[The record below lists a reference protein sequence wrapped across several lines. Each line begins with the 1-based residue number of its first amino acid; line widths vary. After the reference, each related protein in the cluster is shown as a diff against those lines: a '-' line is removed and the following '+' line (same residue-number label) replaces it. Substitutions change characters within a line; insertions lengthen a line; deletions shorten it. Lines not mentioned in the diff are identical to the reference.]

1 MNSIPRANDLT
12 TQSLTLSQ
20 ARRIALAAQGFG
32 QRKHDGVSNWR
43 RVRSAIDRMGLLQ
56 MDSISVTV
64 RSHYLPAFSRVGPYD
79 MDRLNEKSFHPRK
92 RELFEY
98 WAHEASLLPME
109 MHPLLRWRMRR
120 AERFEGIWKG
130 IAELC
135 TERPEY
141 VESVFNQIRERGPLS
156 SREFNAGGKSGG
168 MWNWHE
174 GKTALEYLFW
184 TGQITAHSRQGFER
198 YYDLT
203 ERVIPESV
211 LALPTPAEEDAMR
224 ELLRISA
231 RALGIATEADLRDY
245 FRLPASDAK
254 RRVAELVEMG
264 DLEPVSVQGWSQT
277 AYLTPD
283 AKLPRWI
290 RGATL
295 LTPFDPLVWE
305 RNRTERLFGFKYRIE
320 IYTPAHKRQY
330 GYYVLPFLHD
340 DKLVARV
347 DLKADRSSS
356 ILRVIGAFGETET
369 DVPSVAH
376 ELHKEL
382 ERYARWLGLNRIVIS
397 DNGDLALPLI
407 AEAGRS
413 SVQG

>member
-1 MNSIPRANDLT
+1 
-12 TQSLTLSQ
+12 
-20 ARRIALAAQGFG
+20 
-32 QRKHDGVSNWR
+32 
-43 RVRSAIDRMGLLQ
+43 
-56 MDSISVTV
+56 
-64 RSHYLPAFSRVGPYD
+64 
-79 MDRLNEKSFHPRK
+79 
-92 RELFEY
+92 
-98 WAHEASLLPME
+98 ME
-109 MHPLLRWRMRR
+109 MHPLLRWRMKR

-141 VESVFNQIRERGPLS
+141 IESVFSQIRDRGPLS
-156 SREFNAGGKSGG
+156 SREFNNGDKGGG

-198 YYDLT
+198 FYDLT
-203 ERVIPESV
+203 ERVIPDSV
-211 LALPTPAEEDAMR
+211 LALPTPSEEDAMR

-231 RALGIATEADLRDY
+231 RALGVATEADLRDY
-245 FRLPASDAK
+245 FRLPAAEAK
-254 RRVAELVEMG
+254 KRIAELVEQG
-264 DLEPVSVQGWSQT
+264 DIEVVSVEGWPQS
-277 AYLTPD
+277 AYMFPD

-295 LTPFDPLVWE
+295 LTPFDPIVWE
-305 RNRTERLFGFKYRIE
+305 RNRTERLFGFNYRIE

-330 GYYVLPFLHD
+330 GYYVLPFLLND
-340 DKLVARV
+340 RLVARV

-356 ILRVIGAFGETET
+356 ILRVIGAFGEAAK
-369 DVPSVAH
+369 DISPVAH
-376 ELHKEL
+376 ELNQEL
-382 ERYARWLGLNRIVIS
+382 ARYARWLGLDRIIIS
-397 DNGDLALPLI
+397 DNGDLARPLI

>member
-1 MNSIPRANDLT
+1 
-12 TQSLTLSQ
+12 
-20 ARRIALAAQGFG
+20 
-32 QRKHDGVSNWR
+32 
-43 RVRSAIDRMGLLQ
+43 MGLLQ

-64 RSHYLPAFSRVGPYD
+64 RSHYLPAYSRVGPYD
-79 MDRLNEKSFHPRK
+79 RGRLNEKSFHPRK

-109 MHPLLRWRMRR
+109 MHPLLRWRMKR

-141 VESVFNQIRERGPLS
+141 IQSVFDQIRARGPLS
-156 SREFNAGGKSGG
+156 SREFNVGGKSGG

-184 TGQITAHSRQGFER
+184 TGRITAHSRQGFER

-211 LALPTPAEEDAMR
+211 LALPTPSEEAAMR
-224 ELLRISA
+224 ELMKISA
-231 RALGIATEADLRDY
+231 RALGVATEADLRDY
-245 FRLPASDAK
+245 FRLPAAEAK
-254 RRVAELVEMG
+254 SRIAELVEQG
-264 DLEPVSVQGWSQT
+264 DIEPVAVEGWPQQ
-277 AYLTPD
+277 AYMYPD

-295 LTPFDPLVWE
+295 LTPFDPIVWE
-305 RNRTERLFGFKYRIE
+305 RNRTERLFDFQYRIE

-330 GYYVLPFLHD
+330 GYYVLPFLHND
-340 DKLVARV
+340 RLVARV
-347 DLKADRSSS
+347 DLKADRGLST
-356 ILRVIGAFGETET
+356 LRVIGAFGETGINGAM
-369 DVPSVAH
+369 VAQ
-376 ELHKEL
+376 ELHSEI
-382 ERYARWLGLNRIVIS
+382 ERYARWLELGRIIIS
-397 DNGDLALPLI
+397 DNGNLARPLI
-407 AEAGRS
+407 AEADHS

>member
-1 MNSIPRANDLT
+1 MT

-20 ARRIALAAQGFG
+20 ARRVALAAQGFG
-32 QRKHDGVSNWR
+32 QRKHSGISNWR
-43 RVRSAIDRMGLLQ
+43 RVRSAIHRMGLLQ

-64 RSHYLPAFSRVGPYD
+64 RSHYLPAYSRVGPYD
-79 MDRLNEKSFHPRK
+79 MGRLNEKSFHPRK

-98 WAHEASLLPME
+98 WAHEASLLPMK
-109 MHPLLRWRMRR
+109 MHPLLRWRMKR

-141 VESVFNQIRERGPLS
+141 IESVFDQIRMRGPLS
-156 SREFNAGGKSGG
+156 SREFNDGGRSAG

-184 TGQITAHSRQGFER
+184 TGRITAHSRQGFER

-211 LALPTPAEEDAMR
+211 LALPTPSEEDAMR
-224 ELLRISA
+224 ELLKISA

-245 FRLPASDAK
+245 FRLPAAGAK
-254 RRVAELVEMG
+254 SRIAELVEQG
-264 DLEPVSVQGWSQT
+264 YIESVAVEGWSQP
-277 AYLTPD
+277 AYMFPD

-295 LTPFDPLVWE
+295 LTPFDPIVWE
-305 RNRTERLFGFKYRIE
+305 RNRTERLFGFQYRIE

-330 GYYVLPFLHD
+330 GYYVLPFLHND
-340 DKLVARV
+340 RLVARV
-347 DLKADRSSS
+347 DLKADRGLS
-356 ILRVIGAFGETET
+356 ILRVIGAFGETGT
-369 DVPSVAH
+369 NIAVVAQ
-376 ELHKEL
+376 ELCKEI
-382 ERYARWLGLNRIVIS
+382 ERYARWLELDRIIIS
-397 DNGDLALPLI
+397 DNGDLARPLI
-407 AEAGRS
+407 AEANHS
-413 SVQG
+413 SV